1 MIAPKIKALLSLKRE
16 THADLARH
24 MNISAQ
30 TLSGKL
36 ARDSFTTDEL
46 ISIADFVG
54 CQLCFVFPNGDRIN
68 ID

>member
-1 MIAPKIKALLSLKRE
+1 MIAPKIKALLSLTRE

-24 MNISAQ
+24 MGISAQ

-36 ARDSFTTDEL
+36 ARDSFTPQEL
-46 ISIADFVG
+46 ISIAEFTG
-54 CQLCFVFPNGDRIN
+54 CQLCFIFPKGDRIN